1 MPLGAFRLNSISAV
15 ISSAPTARTT
25 LTATGN
31 AQVST
36 AKSVFGQSLYING
49 TGSLTSTSSIAMTG
63 DYTVELWINPI
74 TVTGTTQTIWTMGNE
89 NVGRTVMWLENDAT
103 FRVDT
108 YGGAYGPDWSG
119 AGGFYS
125 NVLPGYWYHIAYVRQ
140 SGTVRIYV
148 NGVQIVTGTSN
159 VDFNSGGFVIGSSFN
174 GYMDE
179 FRISDTARY
188 PNGTTFTPS
197 TTVFQNDASTKCL
210 YHFDG
215 ANAATTFTDDESGSY
230 TFGTVTRWN
239 TTFTPTSGT
248 VISTASSKF
257 GGSSLRLPGNPDILK
272 TTIPHTAIADN
283 SNWTIEGWVNLDN
296 ATYSGNKV
304 MINTPCGSVNLRG
317 FGTANSTVIE
327 YYIMDKNLANAVNW
341 NGNTNGASGSTVP
354 GTWYHF
360 ALVHYNDTFTI
371 YGNGTANSVRSGYTA
386 NYNLFGASTVT
397 DSTTFNQL
405 AYPYAGYV
413 DEMRIS
419 NVARY
424 QGATI
429 TPPTSEFTNDDNT
442 VMLYKFNGTNNSQE
456 FVDTSTPLSAVT
468 NVYLNGQATATSA
481 SITIPNS
488 AKVNDIA
495 VLFDMSTTVTD
506 VTPTNWTSISKATT
520 TGIRTNISYKRL
532 TASDLG
538 TSVTGMAGTTR
549 KIMLVYTP
557 NALNR
562 TLTISTP
569 TSQATTLT
577 PNNISVLAGSA
588 PSTTPVISF
597 WCGGSTGSPTTTLAN
612 STEFRNVSTSGLS
625 VRTMQWNQGQTPA
638 NQTAGMNDTGTNTF
652 QGFFIRFS

>member
-1 MPLGAFRLNSISAV
+1 V
-15 ISSAPTARTT
+15 ISSAPQARTT

-49 TGSLTSTSSIAMTG
+49 TGQLASTDSMAMTG
-63 DYTVELWINPI
+63 DYTIELWINPI
-74 TVTGTTQTIWTMGNE
+74 TVTGTTQTIWRMGDE
-89 NVGRTVMWLENDAT
+89 NTGRTVMWLENDAT
-103 FRVDT
+103 FRLDT
-108 YGGAYGPDWSG
+108 FGGGGTPDWSG
-119 AGGFYS
+119 GGGFYS

-148 NGVQIVTGTSN
+148 NGVQAVTGTSN

-179 FRISDTARY
+179 FRISSTARY
-188 PNGTTFTPS
+188 PDGTTFTPS
-197 TTVFQNDASTKCL
+197 TSVFQNDASTKCL

-215 ANAATTFTDDESGSY
+215 ANAATTFTDDESGTY

-239 TTFTPTSGT
+239 NTFTVNGSAVTST
-248 VISTASSKF
+248 TSPKF
-257 GGSSLRLPGNPDILK
+257 GTASLRLPSGSSDLR
-272 TTIPHTAIADN
+272 TTIPHTAVADN

-296 ATYSGNKV
+296 TTFNGYQYL
-304 MINTPCGSVNLRG
+304 INTATGGLNLRG
-317 FGTANSTVIE
+317 FGGANNTLLE
-327 YYIMDKNLANAVNW
+327 YYIVDKNGANAVNW
-341 NGNTNGASGSTVP
+341 NGDLNGASTELT

-360 ALVHYNDTFTI
+360 ALQHYNDTFYL
-371 YGNGTANSVRSGYTA
+371 YGNGNLVSTRGGYSA
-386 NYNLFGASTVT
+386 NYNLTGASTSANNWYLGT
-397 DSTTFNQL
+397 NNF
-405 AYPYAGYV
+405 AGYI
-413 DEMRIS
+413 DELRVS
-419 NVARY
+419 DVARY
-424 QGATI
+424 PLANF
-429 TPPTSEFTNDDNT
+429 TPPTAEFTNDYRT
-442 VMLYKFNGTNNSQE
+442 VALLKMNGSNNGTVFE
-456 FVDTSTPLSAVT
+456 DTQSLLNQVT
-468 NVYLNGQATATSA
+468 NVYLNGQSTATST
-481 SITIPNS
+481 SIAIPNS
-488 AKVNDIA
+488 AKANDIA

-538 TSVTGMAGTTR
+538 TNVSGMGGTTR

-569 TSQATTLT
+569 TSQATSLT
-577 PNNISVLAGSA
+577 PNNIGVTAGSA

-597 WCGGSTGSPTTTLAN
+597 WCGGSTGAPSTTLAN
-612 STEFRNVSTSGLS
+612 STEYRNVSTSGLS
-625 VRTMQWNQGQTPA
+625 VRTIQWNQGQTPA
-638 NQTAGMNDTGTNTF
+638 NQTASMTDTGTNTF